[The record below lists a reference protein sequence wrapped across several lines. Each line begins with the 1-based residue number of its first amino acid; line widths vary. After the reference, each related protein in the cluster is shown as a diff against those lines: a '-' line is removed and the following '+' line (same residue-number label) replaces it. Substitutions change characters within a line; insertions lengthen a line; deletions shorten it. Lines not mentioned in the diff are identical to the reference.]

1 MNTSILVVDDDD
13 AHRGMLRMMLQ
24 AWGYSV
30 DEAADGDLA
39 VEAVRAKPYDVVLT
53 DVRMGR
59 MDGIHAL
66 RGILDYNPAL
76 PVVLMTAYSS
86 VETAVDAL
94 RLGAYDYLTKP
105 LDFDALRE
113 TLQRAVDHSR
123 MSVEN
128 RELRRQLSEAAAGPE
143 ILGRSPAVSAM
154 REIIATVAP
163 TEATVLITGE
173 SGTGKELVA
182 RAVHGASARANK
194 PLVTV
199 NCAAL
204 AENLLESELFGH
216 ERGAF
221 TGADRRREG
230 RFLQADGGTLFLDE
244 IGDMSL
250 AAQAKVLR
258 ILQEKKLSRVG
269 SDKDITVDVRV
280 LAATNKNLQDEIAKG
295 NFREDLYH
303 RLSVIVIK
311 VPSLDERKD
320 DIPMLTDYFV
330 EQISSE
336 SGMQAKKFS
345 PEAVRLLQEKSW
357 TGNIRELRNVVER
370 LMILGGNPVSPQDV
384 KDYVSP
390 IQ

>member
-128 RELRRQLSEAAAGPE
+128 RELRRQVERLRKPAGSSVFAA
-143 ILGRSPAVSAM
+143 
-154 REIIATVAP
+154 
-163 TEATVLITGE
+163 
-173 SGTGKELVA
+173 
-182 RAVHGASARANK
+182 
-194 PLVTV
+194 
-199 NCAAL
+199 
-204 AENLLESELFGH
+204 
-216 ERGAF
+216 
-221 TGADRRREG
+221 D
-230 RFLQADGGTLFLDE
+230 ADGG
-244 IGDMSL
+244 
-250 AAQAKVLR
+250 
-258 ILQEKKLSRVG
+258 
-269 SDKDITVDVRV
+269 
-280 LAATNKNLQDEIAKG
+280 
-295 NFREDLYH
+295 
-303 RLSVIVIK
+303 IV
-311 VPSLDERKD
+311 E
-320 DIPMLTDYFV
+320 
-330 EQISSE
+330 
-336 SGMQAKKFS
+336 
-345 PEAVRLLQEKSW
+345 
-357 TGNIRELRNVVER
+357 VER
-370 LMILGGNPVSPQDV
+370 SQRARMWRRQLRADARQLPSRESVRAERAEEG
-384 KDYVSP
+384 DYMGSRSVVVWG
-390 IQ
+390 IR

>member
-86 VETAVDAL
+86 VETAVEAL

-128 RELRRQLSEAAAGPE
+128 RELRRQVERLRKPAGSSVFAA
-143 ILGRSPAVSAM
+143 
-154 REIIATVAP
+154 
-163 TEATVLITGE
+163 
-173 SGTGKELVA
+173 
-182 RAVHGASARANK
+182 
-194 PLVTV
+194 
-199 NCAAL
+199 
-204 AENLLESELFGH
+204 
-216 ERGAF
+216 
-221 TGADRRREG
+221 D
-230 RFLQADGGTLFLDE
+230 ADGG
-244 IGDMSL
+244 
-250 AAQAKVLR
+250 
-258 ILQEKKLSRVG
+258 
-269 SDKDITVDVRV
+269 
-280 LAATNKNLQDEIAKG
+280 
-295 NFREDLYH
+295 
-303 RLSVIVIK
+303 IV
-311 VPSLDERKD
+311 E
-320 DIPMLTDYFV
+320 
-330 EQISSE
+330 
-336 SGMQAKKFS
+336 
-345 PEAVRLLQEKSW
+345 
-357 TGNIRELRNVVER
+357 VER
-370 LMILGGNPVSPQDV
+370 SQRARMWRRQLRADARQLPSRESVRAERAEEGDDMGSRSVVVWGIR
-384 KDYVSP
+384 
-390 IQ
+390 